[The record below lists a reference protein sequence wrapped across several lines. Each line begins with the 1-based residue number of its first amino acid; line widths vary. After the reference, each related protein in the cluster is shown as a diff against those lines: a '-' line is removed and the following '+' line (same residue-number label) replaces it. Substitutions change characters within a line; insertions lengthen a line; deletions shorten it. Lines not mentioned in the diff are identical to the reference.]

1 MTDPDPRH
9 ARRQFAGGKRLV
21 RRRLPP
27 VVTEGVSWLVLALVA
42 SAGVVVMGMQAL
54 GAVGCAG
61 ICRYDLMRISFWVL
75 LAGLLAVVVLAAV
88 ARTILRKRHRPAFCA
103 PLGGTALVIVVIGVS
118 FAILQAGY
126 SPMRERNEG
135 AADIRSDRGFSTTP

>member
-1 MTDPDPRH
+1 M
-9 ARRQFAGGKRLV
+9 
-21 RRRLPP
+21 
-27 VVTEGVSWLVLALVA
+27 A

-126 SPMRERNEG
+126 SPMHERNEG